1 MSDLAVKI
9 NLITSADGK
18 GVDETKRA
26 LDQLGTEA
34 TQAERKVE
42 NLGDEFEQSMAA
54 AKAAVAGAEAK
65 LHDLGTSA
73 GEAGQE
79 AGRALSDGVQ
89 TGTKSG
95 GLTGGIGA
103 VMDVSASVQEA
114 WQLGTDIGGA
124 LWGAIERTME
134 DGLSWESILGKSAAT
149 QEAEDTAQAVSNA
162 IAAIK
167 ATHADLVQQLES
179 TPDNATKWLDEINEK
194 SKRALDSMQ
203 ALTKIQSAKETAAQQ
218 IGNSALADRKAAIE
232 SSNLPKEEKAKQ
244 MADAEAEHAKFSLSL
259 RERGRQTQNETLGAK
274 ASGAQREYVEKDAA
288 AGQQRRRAEAAQKAD
303 AEAEAYAAN
312 YAGNPEHLIKE
323 QRDAAYQR
331 SLKAQGFDPGSFGD
345 AKTEQAAKAAADKA
359 AKDAAAKARSAA
371 LERDTTAATNGIA
384 SQTDQQLTASG
395 IKRTLAAGQ
404 RPADQLKQQAGHADA
419 EQRTDAAA
427 KSLEAATQA
436 VAQGKGKKGAEILT
450 AAIEKLAP
458 ALKEA
463 DDHQRDEIYK
473 LKGQIDKLADQIKNA
488 RR

>member
-9 NLITSADGK
+9 NLITTADGK

-26 LDQLGTEA
+26 LDQVGTEA

-42 NLGDEFEQSMAA
+42 SLGDEFEQSMAA

-79 AGRALSDGVQ
+79 AGRALSDGLS
-89 TGTKSG
+89 TGSKSG

-114 WQLGTDIGGA
+114 WQLGTEIGGA

-149 QEAEDTAQAVSNA
+149 QEAEDTAQSISNA

-194 SKRALDSMQ
+194 SKRALDAMQ
-203 ALTKIQSAKETAAQQ
+203 ALTKIQSAKESAAQQ
-218 IGNSALADRKAAIE
+218 IGNSALADRKAAIQA
-232 SSNLPKEEKAKQ
+232 SDLPKEEKAKQ
-244 MADAEAEHAKFSLSL
+244 MAEAEAEHAKFSLSL
-259 RERGRQTQNETLGAK
+259 RERSRQTQNETLGAK

-323 QRDAAYQR
+323 QRDGAYQR
-331 SLKAQGFDPGSFGD
+331 SLKAQGFDPASFGD
-345 AKTEQAAKAAADKA
+345 AKTEQQAKVAADKA
-359 AKDAAAKARSAA
+359 AKDAAAKARQAA

-384 SQTDQQLTASG
+384 SGADQQITAST
-395 IKRTLAAGQ
+395 ISRTLAAGQ
-404 RPADQLKQQAGHADA
+404 RPAEQLKQQAGRADA
-419 EQRTDAAA
+419 ADRTAEAA
-427 KSLEAATQA
+427 KSLENATKL
-436 VAQGKGKKGAEILT
+436 VATGQGKKGAEVL
-450 AAIEKLAP
+450 ADAIDKLAP
-458 ALKEA
+458 ALQEA
-463 DDHQRDEIYK
+463 DTRQREEIFK
-473 LKGQIDKLADQIKNA
+473 LKGQIEKLASQIKNS
-488 RR
+488 R